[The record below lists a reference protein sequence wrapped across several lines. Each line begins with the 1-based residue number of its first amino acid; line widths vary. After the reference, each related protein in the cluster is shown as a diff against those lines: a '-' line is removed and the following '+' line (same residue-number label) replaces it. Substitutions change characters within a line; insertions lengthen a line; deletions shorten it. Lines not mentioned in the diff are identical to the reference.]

1 MNKSVFR
8 LTLETWQSLLM
19 SRKFWLLVWAS
30 IVAAIGLTATSFYP
44 DRANLIMQYVAI
56 VNAVVVAVIVGIFVE
71 DAADKQAYY
80 DAAIEYYKAEDECDE
95 VDDEDWDL
103 QEPVTA

>member
-1 MNKSVFR
+1 MIQ
-8 LTLETWQSLLM
+8 TWQALWN
-19 SRKFWLLVWAS
+19 SRKFWLLLVDVLIAL
-30 IVAAIGLTATSFYP
+30 IGLTVSTFFPTWA
-44 DRANLIMQYVAI
+44 DLVLKYVAI
-56 VNAVVVAVIVGIFVE
+56 MQPLFVFIILAIAHE

-80 DAAIEYYKAEDECDE
+80 DAAIEYYKAEDECNE